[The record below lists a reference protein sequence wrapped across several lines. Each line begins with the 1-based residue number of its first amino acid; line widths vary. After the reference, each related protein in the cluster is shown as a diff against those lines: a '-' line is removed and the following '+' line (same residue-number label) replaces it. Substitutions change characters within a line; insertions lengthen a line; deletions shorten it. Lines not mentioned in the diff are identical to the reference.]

1 MPHGVFGHFDVLTN
15 IFCSMLSGV
24 VGARKAPTIARAENL
39 GWLMASRIAIGIGFP
54 AMMLAAS

>member
-1 MPHGVFGHFDVLTN
+1 
-15 IFCSMLSGV
+15 MLSGV